1 MSMHAS
7 DDEQVSRDDL
17 LDNLAEVQE
26 KLDDDV
32 ERAENIQDLYSR
44 QDDSFQESADNH
56 DGNEDR
62 PDTFSEDNENVQGC
76 DRGEELVRLG
86 SFLERASQNVQS
98 RIDSV
103 TQQVER
109 AETPEQLLKA
119 QQEVDEL
126 SKDYEDVRG
135 IVDDV

>member
-1 MSMHAS
+1 MSVHAS

-26 KLDDDV
+26 KLNDDV

-44 QDDSFQESADNH
+44 QHDSFRESADND

-76 DRGEELVRLG
+76 DRGEELVRLDT
-86 SFLERASQNVQS
+86 FLERASPNVQS

-103 TQQVER
+103 TQQVES
-109 AETPEQLLKA
+109 AETSEQLLQA

-135 IVDDV
+135 VVDDV